1 MFFRAQ
7 SRKLDG
13 ESEIKISDIKDVPL
27 PENSP
32 EAKKRK
38 REQEEHEMKEFLN
51 ELSATV
57 SSDENNNSSEDNIFD
72 PNAFVE
78 TDCAFAVGASFTQP
92 TFTVFVVVM
101 SYVTLSVTVFLW

>member
-7 SRKLDG
+7 SLKLDG
-13 ESEIKISDIKDVPL
+13 ESEIKISEIKDVPL

-78 TDCAFAVGASFTQP
+78 TDCDSDTEIICDCKCQCCGKGKSKVNR
-92 TFTVFVVVM
+92 
-101 SYVTLSVTVFLW
+101 